1 LPHLAVAAVCDAW
14 EAANGPIV
22 DPNDWMWTLFGQMQL
37 FEPVFDPTLHDQL
50 AAANAAIM
58 FPGTD
63 KAHVSTPLTSEAE
76 GVKIP
81 ELLRTGIASRIT
93 AAEALAAGSC
103 ISNMIFV
110 PKAKMPLPAELAS
123 VVGADDGRATP
134 EALKAVAAAARAQA
148 TAMLAELE
156 VEIAAGVAPHL
167 AADIIYARRGAPGPV
182 RACHDGRALSE
193 FVSCTAPEPQTV
205 SDLLRVASPTDATF
219 AADFSAFYY
228 TFVIDPR
235 FRRFYIQRYAAS
247 TGEVM
252 FFRQHRLSMGMRDS
266 GILAQAA
273 SAVCAQLA
281 MSFAPFYC
289 VSYCDDMMGLCA
301 AADAPRAV
309 AALSRA
315 MELCVPGGGESV
327 AKRVAPAQ
335 INTLIGQRICLRTG
349 RIFIELKRYYGYL
362 VHLFAVE
369 AYLSSGT
376 ASTRA
381 AGTSRSTER
390 LVGKLAYLCEYSPGS
405 RVHLHGLYKQNHAK
419 TPPGGQLRA
428 AILSDVGHFTAQAL
442 AGSLPVAHLVQ
453 QVDTV
458 RLYSR
463 GGGRDDGTG
472 RRGAVIRA
480 CVGVEAPS
488 SPRG

>member
-1 LPHLAVAAVCDAW
+1 MAAVCDAW

-247 TGEVM
+247 TGEIM